1 MTWGWLLSSWFG
13 WIGQGVHRLV
23 YGWGCPIPSGWPSAL
38 GLGGRPSVCV
48 GPAGVEVSHEECLVH
63 RVALVFV
70 HFPHDEILDVGKWVG
85 LVHVWK
91 VFEW

>member
-1 MTWGWLLSSWFG
+1 MG
-13 WIGQGVHRLV
+13 
-23 YGWGCPIPSGWPSAL
+23 A
-38 GLGGRPSVCV
+38 PSVCA
-48 GPAGVEVSHEECLVH
+48 GPAGVEVSHEERLVH

-91 VFEW
+91 VFER